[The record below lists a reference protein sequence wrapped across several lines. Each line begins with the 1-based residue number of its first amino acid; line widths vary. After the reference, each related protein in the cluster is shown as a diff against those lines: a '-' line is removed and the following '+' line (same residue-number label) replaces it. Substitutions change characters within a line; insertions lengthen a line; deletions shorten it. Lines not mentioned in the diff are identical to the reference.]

1 MGSHRNNFMIWTY
14 NNNHKP
20 VWRQYQYV
28 RMHIG
33 VNLWGLRPSWST
45 IRHIIR
51 HFYAGS
57 QPQSARTH
65 VAVKSELE
73 PASITTLQHNT
84 TGRIWLALCTL
95 ALQLFAMFN
104 LQLFAR
110 YRVCNQRWAAFAH
123 SSFSSWFYFHITCNT
138 FSWIFITIVTI
149 AVFSAGYNTVIISFM
164 NAVIIITATFWFW
177 RWQSGI
183 GIKHKAWVSN
193 LCTNYRKRSHG
204 KSGQK
209 GHVDTYWLAFTDQ
222 RTFK

>member
-1 MGSHRNNFMIWTY
+1 MCRGQNKLCLVGTNILVKFMNVLAMGSHRNNFMIWTY

-45 IRHIIR
+45 VRNIIQ

-73 PASITTLQHNT
+73 PASIITLQHNT

-95 ALQLFAMFN
+95 VCSLRNAYLHLFE
-104 LQLFAR
+104 R
-110 YRVCNQRWAAFAH
+110 YRNNKSASIVATTDKHLFFG
-123 SSFSSWFYFHITCNT
+123 SHI
-138 FSWIFITIVTI
+138 SRSPV
-149 AVFSAGYNTVIISFM
+149 VFKV
-164 NAVIIITATFWFW
+164 
-177 RWQSGI
+177 
-183 GIKHKAWVSN
+183 
-193 LCTNYRKRSHG
+193 
-204 KSGQK
+204 
-209 GHVDTYWLAFTDQ
+209 
-222 RTFK
+222 

>member
-1 MGSHRNNFMIWTY
+1 MWCLHQAGQRGSCNYNILFVCRRQNKLCLVGTNILVKFMNVLAMGSHRNNFMIWTY

-104 LQLFAR
+104 LRLLFAR
-110 YRVCNQRWAAFAH
+110 YRKELIETHN
-123 SSFSSWFYFHITCNT
+123 
-138 FSWIFITIVTI
+138 
-149 AVFSAGYNTVIISFM
+149 
-164 NAVIIITATFWFW
+164 
-177 RWQSGI
+177 
-183 GIKHKAWVSN
+183 IKE
-193 LCTNYRKRSHG
+193 
-204 KSGQK
+204 
-209 GHVDTYWLAFTDQ
+209 VDQLF
-222 RTFK
+222 

>member
-1 MGSHRNNFMIWTY
+1 MINNIRCRNRNGGLITTEGVVSALGTRLAGSCNYNILFVCRGQNKLCLVGTNILVKFMNVLAMGSHRNNFMIWTY

-45 IRHIIR
+45 VRNIIQ

-73 PASITTLQHNT
+73 PASIITLQHNT

-95 ALQLFAMFN
+95 RNF
-104 LQLFAR
+104 
-110 YRVCNQRWAAFAH
+110 
-123 SSFSSWFYFHITCNT
+123 
-138 FSWIFITIVTI
+138 
-149 AVFSAGYNTVIISFM
+149 
-164 NAVIIITATFWFW
+164 
-177 RWQSGI
+177 
-183 GIKHKAWVSN
+183 
-193 LCTNYRKRSHG
+193 
-204 KSGQK
+204 
-209 GHVDTYWLAFTDQ
+209 
-222 RTFK
+222 